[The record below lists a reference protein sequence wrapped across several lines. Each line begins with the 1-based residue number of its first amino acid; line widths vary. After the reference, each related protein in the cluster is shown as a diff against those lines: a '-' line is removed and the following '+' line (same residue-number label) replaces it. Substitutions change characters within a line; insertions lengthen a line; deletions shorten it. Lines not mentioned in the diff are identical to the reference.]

1 MSNKDQMQL
10 QYDVLDQ
17 INFKPFIAKHKGER
31 FDNLIFDVMDE
42 YNNTELSSPLD
53 GDVFKYIS
61 DDELLNYLST
71 GYPEFDYM
79 PITQIFI
86 V

>member
-1 MSNKDQMQL
+1 MNNKDMIL
-10 QYDVLDQ
+10 QY
-17 INFKPFIAKHKGER
+17 
-31 FDNLIFDVMDE
+31 DVMDE

-53 GDVFKYIS
+53 GNVFKYIS

-79 PITQIFI
+79 PVTQIFI